1 MFKGSKILLSLIT
14 TENGRKTLKNIL
26 LITLSPLIIIVLFI
40 AVLGDATSKH
50 NHEIIDVLFH
60 NKEIWSDVPSEFSQS
75 ISTIKNTFEQI
86 DTEIALLENVK
97 GKIDDTF
104 IKSILL
110 SLSLNKENENVVDQ
124 LNIHE
129 YTKLFYTLEIESNN
143 DDESF
148 EDNISTVIIP
158 IKSSNHSIKNVQ
170 SFFGID
176 LTPYYDMI
184 FEIYHVA
191 LTGKNKGLD
200 TNVSP
205 HYLLTEHFDNSEMTQ
220 FVGGTFGQMFD
231 NDWKQHVTSEFGY
244 REPIKL
250 PDGTYTGNYHYGID
264 FGYEK
269 GTPIYAPLDGKVVLS
284 KYTEGDFG
292 FYVVMDH
299 GGGILTLYAHLSRI
313 HVDEGEE
320 VTQGET
326 VGEVGSSGASTG
338 NHLHFEIIEDRVRID
353 PRKYLK

>member
-1 MFKGSKILLSLIT
+1 M
-14 TENGRKTLKNIL
+14 
-26 LITLSPLIIIVLFI
+26 
-40 AVLGDATSKH
+40 
-50 NHEIIDVLFH
+50 
-60 NKEIWSDVPSEFSQS
+60 
-75 ISTIKNTFEQI
+75 
-86 DTEIALLENVK
+86 
-97 GKIDDTF
+97 
-104 IKSILL
+104 
-110 SLSLNKENENVVDQ
+110 NKENENVVDQ

-313 HVDEGEE
+313 HVDEGDE